1 MQFIINGETKEVQ
14 DVSTV
19 SDLLSA
25 FNLQNKILVVELNRT
40 IIEKEKYSDTL
51 LSDGDKIEIV
61 HFVGG
66 G

>member
-1 MQFIINGETKEVQ
+1 MQLVINGETKDVQ

-40 IIEKEKYSDTL
+40 IIDKERYAETGL
-51 LSDGDKIEIV
+51 CDGDKIEIV